1 MPRTSRKP
9 VPVQN
14 EIKPQEKLHVLSKIY
29 TLIKLKL
36 NIILFGILISVL
48 SVASTLLVQKLL
60 IIKPTES
67 PVSANV
73 DTSMAGNK
81 IIVLEQELEK
91 QILITKKLESSNDD
105 LLNNLKTANKRIQFH
120 NEILKRMCEYII
132 VITVDK
138 KIIPRQCLSDYN
150 WRKEENGN

>member
-14 EIKPQEKLHVLSKIY
+14 EIKPQEKLHVVSKIY
-29 TLIKLKL
+29 TFIKLKL

-60 IIKPTES
+60 LTKPTES

-73 DTSMAGNK
+73 DTSMTGNK

-105 LLNNLKTANKRIQFH
+105 LLNNLKIANKRIQFH